1 MIRRPPRSTLF
12 PYTTLFRSSSDGSWP
27 QPRRPARLLLRSRF
41 RSASPPSLVRSGV
54 LREAGPKGATPTSP
68 TSTRSIGADTSPPG
82 RSRSS
87 SPRSCERR
95 SRRFA
100 ETVVFLSSRGGSMP
114 TQTTN
119 LFLLEDLED
128 VGRTSEL
135 AESDLEAL
143 QAVADWIKTFVVK
156 PHKDL
161 GRAGTVCPFVP
172 GSLERKTLW
181 LASERIADWD
191 GPEVVDLMSGYKR
204 LLLDSRSSDDDD
216 AYNVI
221 VVIFSDLPADRAQG
235 VFDDV
240 LNHLAIPSYAEDG
253 ILFGPY
259 YEGNEGTAIYNSSFR
274 PFQSPVPFLFVRH
287 GVIGDWKFFLDD
299 QEWLTLWARRYG
311 ESAVQALAEEL
322 RRLPWRA
329 RRD

>member
-1 MIRRPPRSTLF
+1 
-12 PYTTLFRSSSDGSWP
+12 
-27 QPRRPARLLLRSRF
+27 
-41 RSASPPSLVRSGV
+41 
-54 LREAGPKGATPTSP
+54 
-68 TSTRSIGADTSPPG
+68 
-82 RSRSS
+82 
-87 SPRSCERR
+87 
-95 SRRFA
+95 
-100 ETVVFLSSRGGSMP
+100 MP

-128 VGRTSEL
+128 VGKTSEL
-135 AESDLEAL
+135 PESDLEAL

-172 GSLERKTLW
+172 GSLERKVLW
-181 LASERIADWD
+181 LAPEQIADRGEPD
-191 GPEVVDLMSGYKR
+191 VMELVSGYKR
-204 LLLDSRSSDDDD
+204 LFLETQPTGGDD
-216 AYNVI
+216 ADYKVI
-221 VVIFSDLPADRAQG
+221 VVVFTDLPADRAQG

-240 LNHLAIPSYAEDG
+240 LQHLAVPSYADDG

-274 PFQSPVPFLFVRH
+274 PFQSPVPFLFVRQ
-287 GVIGDWKFFLDD
+287 GVISDWKFFLDND
-299 QEWLTLWARRYG
+299 ELLNLWARRFG

-322 RRLPWRA
+322 RRLPWNA